1 MPMKQSS
8 ISIQEFFVSVN
19 CVLGVVIEHYH
30 GETKPVSLEVLSAAR
45 KLADQISG
53 KVIALCLC
61 ESPNLEANL
70 FIQHGADKVL
80 FLTHP
85 DLHRYSHENYGF
97 ALLRL
102 LEKSSFDYL
111 LLPATNN
118 GKELSAVLS
127 AQLGVGVATDC
138 IALSVN
144 KEGYVEAVRPVS
156 SGKAH
161 STVCFSGKKPHI
173 LSLRPNIFRSPPLS
187 RKGETIEEEAHLPE
201 LSQRVQDLVIQVGS
215 QLDITEARIVVSG
228 GLGMQGPENFK
239 LLEELAEVLGGA
251 VGASRPVVD
260 NRWRDYSNQVG
271 QTGRTVSP
279 DLYFACGIS
288 GAVQHLAGMSSS
300 GCIVAINS
308 DPNAAIFSVADY
320 GIVGDVIQVVP
331 SLTRE
336 FKKILA
342 F

>member
-1 MPMKQSS
+1 M
-8 ISIQEFFVSVN
+8 SVD
-19 CVLGVVIEHYH
+19 CVLGVVIEHEQ
-30 GETKPVSLEVLSAAR
+30 GETKPVSLEALSAAR
-45 KLADQISG
+45 KLADQVSG
-53 KVIALCLC
+53 KVIAYYL
-61 ESPNLEANL
+61 SQSATQEADL
-70 FIQHGADKVL
+70 FIQHGADEVCI
-80 FLTHP
+80 LTHP
-85 DLHRYSHENYGF
+85 GLQHYIHEGYAF
-97 ALLRL
+97 ALLRQ
-102 LEKSSFDYL
+102 LEKSSLDYL

-127 AQLGVGVATDC
+127 AELGVGVATDC
-138 IALSVN
+138 ISLSVN
-144 KEGYVEAVRPVS
+144 AEGEVIAVRPVS

-161 STVCFSGKKPHI
+161 STVRFNGKKPYI
-173 LSLRPNIFRSPPLS
+173 LSLRPNSFRSPPVS
-187 RKGETIEEEAHLPE
+187 RQGETNVEEVQLPE
-201 LSQRVQDLVIQVGS
+201 LLVHDLVKQVGS
-215 QLDITEARIVVSG
+215 QLDITEARVVVSG

-260 NRWRDYSNQVG
+260 NGWRDYSNQVG

-300 GCIVAINS
+300 RCIVAINS

-320 GIVGDVIQVVP
+320 GIVGDVIQVIP

-342 F
+342 S